1 MEPLHQYWQE
11 NCPSFST
18 KLEFGQFLRVRLA
31 AHVSNGL
38 KSCVLQ
44 AVISL
49 PVKVWSR

>member
-1 MEPLHQYWQE
+1 MQRKGLGEWETIRISP
-11 NCPSFST
+11 F
-18 KLEFGQFLRVRLA
+18 FDVRLA